1 MACHEHLHPRLSFPL
16 LLVGC
21 ALAIA
26 AVLLL
31 GAGIGVGGADAMDTR
46 DAAPGM
52 SRAEWREAGLLYL
65 ADQRNGQVRV
75 FRLRGDLPVPVA
87 TLAPG
92 PRRSIRAL
100 GLEGAKERLWVL
112 DVAGLS
118 LYDARRQVLLGH
130 WPAPAGVAFHS
141 LVEGPSPSQPL
152 AVLATDGAEYRLGAA
167 ADTLA
172 SGRPAWQV
180 RRAS

>member
-1 MACHEHLHPRLSFPL
+1 MACHEHLHPRLPLPL

-26 AVLLL
+26 AAMLLL
-31 GAGIGVGGADAMDTR
+31 GSGIGGDE
-46 DAAPGM
+46 AALPEPSPGM
-52 SRAEWREAGLLYL
+52 SRAEWQEAGLLYL
-65 ADQRNGQVRV
+65 ADQRNGQVQV

-100 GLEGAKERLWVL
+100 GLDGAAERLWVL

-118 LYDARRQVLLGH
+118 LYDARSQVLLGH
-130 WPAPAGVAFHS
+130 WPAPAGVAFQS
-141 LVEGPSPSQPL
+141 LVAGKSSFQPL
-152 AVLATDGAEYRLGAA
+152 AVLAVDGAEYRLGAA
-167 ADTLA
+167 DLLA
-172 SGRPAWQV
+172 GSRPVWQV

>member
-1 MACHEHLHPRLSFPL
+1 MACHEHLHPRLPLPL

-26 AVLLL
+26 AAALLL
-31 GAGIGVGGADAMDTR
+31 GAGIGAGGAGTAETM
-46 DAAPGM
+46 PGM

-100 GLEGAKERLWVL
+100 GLDGAAERLWVL

-118 LYDARRQVLLGH
+118 LYDARSQVLLGH
-130 WPAPAGVAFHS
+130 WPAPAGVAFQS
-141 LVEGPSPSQPL
+141 LLEGTSPSRPL
-152 AVLATDGAEYRLGAA
+152 AVLAADGAEYRLGAA
-167 ADTLA
+167 DLMA
-172 SGRPAWQV
+172 GGHPAWQV